1 MQQLTGRSRKDILV
15 RLLFSILYL
24 AINEIVR
31 LVLQVCVLVQYV
43 WLLVFL
49 DVNAPVQRFS
59 NRLAAY
65 GYRIMRYAAVVEN
78 AKPFPF
84 RDFPAEIDPPST
96 DSIL

>member
-24 AINEIVR
+24 VINEIVR
-31 LVLQVCVLVQYV
+31 VILQLCVLAQYV

-49 DVNAPVQRFS
+49 DVNGPIQRFS

-65 GYRIMRYAAVVEN
+65 GYRVMRYAAVVDN

-84 RDFPAEIDPPST
+84 RDFPAEIDPPSN